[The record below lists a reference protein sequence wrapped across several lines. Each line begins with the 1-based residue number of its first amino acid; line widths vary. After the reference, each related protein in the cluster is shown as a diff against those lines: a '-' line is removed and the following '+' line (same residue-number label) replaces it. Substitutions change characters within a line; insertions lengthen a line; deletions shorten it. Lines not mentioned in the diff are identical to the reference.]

1 MCACALLFFTR
12 MWSSCRVLENVN
24 SFDSPRRTASELT
37 SDQAR
42 PDRALRLS
50 DVSALCSGQ
59 RGTSLLGGRPMRG
72 TGIGMLCTQYQ
83 GGLLC
88 ALLAA
93 ARRAAQRFRILC

>member
-1 MCACALLFFTR
+1 
-12 MWSSCRVLENVN
+12 MWSSCRVLENVS

-50 DVSALCSGQ
+50 DRLRVVQTTGQ